1 MARIIVATSHPLF
14 AHGGHLVIAEALVD
28 ALRAAGHDAA
38 TLLTPQNRFGRQGA
52 AYTATWLTDVERAHD
67 GRQVDQVIS
76 LRFPSYALRHS
87 AHVCWLNHRMRE
99 YYDQW
104 PVFRSGLSARAALKE
119 QVRRR
124 VIHAADRFLLTR
136 NVTRVF
142 AQSRTIQGRLMAW
155 GHIPSTV
162 VYPPPPR
169 RAYRCDAYD
178 DFILVVSRLTP
189 LKRVGLVIDA
199 VAERDMLG
207 ARVVV
212 VGDGDDLR
220 RLRAHAATQGVSD
233 RVIFRGQVDETELL
247 NQLARCRA
255 VCFPSQHEDYGLV
268 TLEAFSSSKAVVT
281 CADSGGPA
289 ELVVDGVSGFV
300 TPPNA
305 KGLAAA
311 LGRVGGDAP
320 LAERL
325 GAAAR
330 RQADAVTWEHTLDQL
345 LLV

>member
-1 MARIIVATSHPLF
+1 M
-14 AHGGHLVIAEALVD
+14 
-28 ALRAAGHDAA
+28 
-38 TLLTPQNRFGRQGA
+38 
-52 AYTATWLTDVERAHD
+52 ATWLTDVGTAHD
-67 GRQVDQVIS
+67 GRAIDQVIS
-76 LRFPSYALRHS
+76 LRFPSYAVRHP

-104 PVFRSGLSARAALKE
+104 PVFRSGLSARALVKE
-119 QVRRR
+119 RVRRR
-124 VIHAADRFLLTR
+124 LIHAADRFLLTR

-142 AQSRTIQGRLMAW
+142 AQSRTIQDRLIAW
-155 GHIPSTV
+155 GNIPSTV

-178 DFILVVSRLTP
+178 AFVLVVARLMP

-199 VAERDMLG
+199 LAQPDASGV
-207 ARVVV
+207 RVVV
-212 VGDGDDLR
+212 VGDGDDAV
-220 RLRAHAATQGVSD
+220 RLRAHASAEGLSD
-233 RVIFRGQVDETELL
+233 RVTFLGHVDEPELVH
-247 NQLARCRA
+247 QLATCRA

-281 CADSGGPA
+281 CHDSGGPA
-289 ELVVDGVSGFV
+289 ELVEDGVNGFV
-300 TPPNA
+300 TSPDA
-305 KGLAAA
+305 KALAVV
-311 LGRVGGDAP
+311 LGRLAGDAP

-330 RQADAVTWEHTLDQL
+330 RRADAVTWEHTLDQL